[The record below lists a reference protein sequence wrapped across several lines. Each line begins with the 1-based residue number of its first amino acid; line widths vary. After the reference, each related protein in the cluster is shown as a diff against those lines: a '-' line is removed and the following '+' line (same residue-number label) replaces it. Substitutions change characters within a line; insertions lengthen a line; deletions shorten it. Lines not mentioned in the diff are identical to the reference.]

1 MINKYDYIYK
11 IIIIGDSGVG
21 KSNILSRF
29 IKGEFEIDSKHTIGV
44 EFSAKTLTIDN
55 KTIKIQ
61 VWDTAGQE
69 RFRSMIPSYYRDIDG
84 VILVYDLTNI
94 KSFENIEQWY
104 NELMTYADKKVN
116 ILLVGNKLDQ
126 DHIRCIKK
134 KKRNHLQIILI

>member
-1 MINKYDYIYK
+1 
-11 IIIIGDSGVG
+11 
-21 KSNILSRF
+21 
-29 IKGEFEIDSKHTIGV
+29 
-44 EFSAKTLTIDN
+44 
-55 KTIKIQ
+55 
-61 VWDTAGQE
+61 
-69 RFRSMIPSYYRDIDG
+69 MIPSYYRDIDG

-134 KKRNHLQIILI
+134 EKAQSLANNFNMNFIETSALDGSNIVDAFELLIVDIYRYNLSEKLNKRINGNRIINININNIGDESFY